1 MGRFMNLQCK
11 YSEISYPEY
20 GMYWANL
27 RKLFVNFYKASFYS
41 NNNHAAQL
49 PGLQTMLSRL
59 GMEFEGQ
66 PHSGLDDAK
75 NIARIGKKIQ
85 FHEIFQKK
93 IIYDCCNFT
102 KNNFFGLILF
112 YFTVVRLLKDKAV
125 IRINE
130 KIHRVPHGVD
140 DSNRCNGKLF
150 SVVPVNR
157 KDSES
162 WIKSQKKRILSNT
175 AEKPS
180 V

>member
-1 MGRFMNLQCK
+1 MGRFMYLQCK

-75 NIARIGKKIQ
+75 NIARIGKYISSFFCQ
-85 FHEIFQKK
+85 ILPFLMIFQCSK
-93 IIYDCCNFT
+93 I
-102 KNNFFGLILF
+102 
-112 YFTVVRLLKDKAV
+112 
-125 IRINE
+125 
-130 KIHRVPHGVD
+130 
-140 DSNRCNGKLF
+140 NG
-150 SVVPVNR
+150 
-157 KDSES
+157 
-162 WIKSQKKRILSNT
+162 
-175 AEKPS
+175 
-180 V
+180 

>member
-1 MGRFMNLQCK
+1 MSHFVLNIFSGITKTFILITDGPFDMGRFMYLQCK

-75 NIARIGKKIQ
+75 NIARIGKLFQ

-93 IIYDCCNFT
+93 
-102 KNNFFGLILF
+102 KNNL
-112 YFTVVRLLKDKAV
+112 
-125 IRINE
+125 
-130 KIHRVPHGVD
+130 
-140 DSNRCNGKLF
+140 
-150 SVVPVNR
+150 
-157 KDSES
+157 
-162 WIKSQKKRILSNT
+162 
-175 AEKPS
+175 
-180 V
+180 